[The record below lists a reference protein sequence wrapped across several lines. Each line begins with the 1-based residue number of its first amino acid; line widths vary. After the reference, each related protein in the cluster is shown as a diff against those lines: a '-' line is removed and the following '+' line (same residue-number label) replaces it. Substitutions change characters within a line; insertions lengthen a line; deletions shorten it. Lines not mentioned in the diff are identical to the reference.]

1 MNCPRCHAD
10 NPAEMR
16 FCGQCGASLTASVQP
31 FERASFTGERRQ
43 LTVLF
48 CDLVG
53 STELSTRM
61 DPEDL
66 SRLLRV
72 YHDAAGAVIRALD
85 GHVAQYLGDGLL
97 VYFGYPTAHEDS
109 AARAVR
115 AARGILDALAAV
127 NPRVRASFGVEI
139 HARIGIHT
147 GVVMVGE
154 VGSEERQERLA
165 VGETPNLAARVQG
178 QSQPDTVFVTEATW
192 RLVSAA
198 FEGREIGSVALK
210 GIAQPVVLYQ
220 VTGERGARAQPRS
233 AGAASLVGREDL
245 AASLRARWTDAKTSP
260 APVVV
265 LSGEPGVGKSRVV
278 QRLAEFVASDGAEVL
293 TASCEARSEGAALSP
308 LIDLL
313 RRRIDVNAH
322 PDPDAQLARL
332 RDELEHVAG
341 DRDDAVA
348 LLAALVSIPS
358 DGRYTLAPRPPQK
371 QRADTFD
378 ALLRWLDA
386 RAPALVVLEDLHWAD
401 PSTVEL
407 VQRFIERTPRE
418 SLMITATA
426 RPSFHA
432 PWAASPRA
440 LTVVVDR
447 LGRDDAARL
456 VDDVAGGRAMP
467 AELRE
472 RILDRAQGVPLY
484 LEEVTRTVM
493 ESDRV
498 RVTADRIELVGALP
512 RDVIP
517 ATVQDSLLARLDRLG
532 TARPLAQLAAV
543 VGRDFDY
550 GTLRDLGMF
559 DEEGLRRELGALLDA
574 GIIERDPTRDEAY
587 AFRHVLL
594 RDAAYESLLRS
605 TRQRYHG
612 AILRVLVD
620 RDPDLAERR
629 PELVA
634 QHYAGAG
641 LLGEAIEHWRIAGAS
656 STARSAFRESESNYR
671 RALTELDALP
681 TSPERDRREVEL
693 RTGLGLSLVSTQ
705 GFATRDIEV
714 NYARASELCARAKE
728 VPFPV
733 LIGVWTVVFVRGD
746 REGVERVAGQ
756 MQRVAETTAD
766 PTLRL
771 VAYSSLASR
780 AFYRNEFR
788 EAQELGQR
796 AIDTLEG
803 RDPHAVAMSILAYGS
818 EALLYGHFYRALAD
832 AVRGEEARARTA
844 VTEAVALAAAT
855 GLPYMTAVAQ
865 AFGAGVTALLDAPAA
880 TLELSQRGI
889 ELATAHGLMF
899 WVAVSQVQHGW
910 ARARL
915 GEPAAG
921 AAEVGGGLAMIR
933 AIGANVVI
941 PWYEARHAE
950 ALLLAG
956 ELDAGLDAVREGLT
970 FAAQSLAAERT
981 PPELLWLRGALL
993 ARKGDRAGAEASLR
1007 EATTQATAQ
1016 GATGARARAEA
1027 ELARLVG

>member
-1 MNCPRCHAD
+1 MICPRCHAD

-16 FCGQCGASLTASVQP
+16 FCGQCGASLTAP
-31 FERASFTGERRQ
+31 AERASFTGERRQ

-72 YHDAAGAVIRALD
+72 YHDTAGAVIRALD

-154 VGSEERQERLA
+154 VGTEERQERLA

-178 QSQPDTVFVTEATW
+178 QSPPDAVLVTEATW
-192 RLVSAA
+192 RLVGAA
-198 FEGREIGSVALK
+198 FEGRELGSVALK
-210 GIAQPVVLYQ
+210 GITLPVALYE
-220 VTGERGARAQPRS
+220 VTGERGARTHPRP
-233 AGAASLVGREDL
+233 AGAALLGREEL
-245 AASLRARWTDAKTSP
+245 AATLCARWTDAKTSP
-260 APVVV
+260 APLVV
-265 LSGEPGVGKSRVV
+265 LSGDAGVGKSRVV
-278 QRLAEFVASDGAEVL
+278 QRLAEFVAGDGAEVL

-313 RRRIDVNAH
+313 RRRIDADAH

-332 RDELEHVAG
+332 RAELEHVAG
-341 DRDDAVA
+341 DRDDTVA
-348 LLAALVSIPS
+348 LLASLVSIAP
-358 DGRYTLAPRPPQK
+358 DGRYTLAPRAPQK

-407 VQRFIERTPRE
+407 VQRFIEHTPRE
-418 SLMITATA
+418 GLLLTATA
-426 RPSFHA
+426 RRSFHA
-432 PWAASPRA
+432 PWAESPRA
-440 LTVVVDR
+440 LTVTVDH

-456 VDDVAGGRAMP
+456 VDGVAGGRAMS

-484 LEEVTRTVM
+484 LEEVTRSVM

-543 VGRDFDY
+543 VGRDFDH

-559 DEEGLRRELGALLDA
+559 DEESLRRELGVLLDA
-574 GIIERDPTRDEAY
+574 GIIERDPTRDESY
-587 AFRHVLL
+587 TFRHVLL
-594 RDAAYESLLRS
+594 RDAAYQSLLRS

-629 PELVA
+629 PELMA

-641 LLGEAIEHWRIAGAS
+641 LLGEAIEHWRAAGAS

-671 RALTELDALP
+671 RALEQLDALP
-681 TSPERDRREVEL
+681 PSPERDRREVEL

-705 GFATRDIEV
+705 GFATRDIEE

-756 MQRVAETTAD
+756 MQRVAETTTDA
-766 PTLRL
+766 TLRL
-771 VAYSSLASR
+771 VACSSLASR
-780 AFYRNEFR
+780 AFYRNNFR

-796 AIDTLEG
+796 AIDALEG

-832 AVRGEEARARTA
+832 AALGEERRARAA
-844 VTEAVALAAAT
+844 VTEAVALAEAT

-865 AFGAGVTALLDAPAA
+865 AFGAGVTALLDDPAA
-880 TLELSQRGI
+880 TLALSQRGV
-889 ELATAHGLMF
+889 ELAAAHALMF
-899 WVAVSQVQHGW
+899 
-910 ARARL
+910 
-915 GEPAAG
+915 
-921 AAEVGGGLAMIR
+921 
-933 AIGANVVI
+933 
-941 PWYEARHAE
+941 
-950 ALLLAG
+950 
-956 ELDAGLDAVREGLT
+956 
-970 FAAQSLAAERT
+970 
-981 PPELLWLRGALL
+981 
-993 ARKGDRAGAEASLR
+993 
-1007 EATTQATAQ
+1007 
-1016 GATGARARAEA
+1016 
-1027 ELARLVG
+1027 